1 MAAEK
6 RKVVVR
12 WTKKTQFSSLRF
24 CSLAVALFLIERL
37 MSFFRSSKETKCVFF
52 HSFSDLLKQIREGGT
67 RGTHRKRF
75 VLSFFPPHK
84 THTQTH
90 NKNLKT
96 HTHARHHLATTTTT
110 TGGGDDDDDR
120 KIV

>member
-6 RKVVVR
+6 RKVVRVGQ
-12 WTKKTQFSSLRF
+12 KKLNSLLRSVSF
-24 CSLAVALFLIERL
+24 LSFFDCTIFLIFAIL
-37 MSFFRSSKETKCVFF
+37 SFFVVKKGDKVCVRILFRISCF
-52 HSFSDLLKQIREGGT
+52 EGGT

-84 THTQTH
+84 NAHSH
-90 NKNLKT
+90 KNLKT

-110 TGGGDDDDDR
+110 TGGGDDDDDDR